1 MNIKWN
7 KLFELVKSSKK
18 ILLSTHINPDGDGL
32 GSEVAMYNYLHKLG
46 KECKIVN
53 ISDIGEKYRFLNKND
68 IIEKYDRNIHK
79 NWIESCD
86 CALIFDIGN
95 YKRLGE
101 IAEIL
106 QNNNI
111 YKVSIDHH
119 PSNDNFF
126 DHRFLDIQAP
136 ATGYLVWKFF
146 KSIEFKFNKDS
157 AEALYT
163 ALITDTGSFRY
174 NSTTPDCHT
183 MAKEILEIGVKPYNV
198 YASVYEQRTIPQVKL
213 LSAVIESMYMK
224 SEFLS
229 IRISQKM
236 LKQCDADL
244 EDVDGF
250 TDFARSIKGV
260 EVSFMISEINQNKFR
275 INFRSRGKY
284 IINDIAQYFNGGG
297 HKLAAG
303 ATVENTTIDKLENK
317 IFKMLQNKKELLCQ

>member
-1 MNIKWN
+1 
-7 KLFELVKSSKK
+7 
-18 ILLSTHINPDGDGL
+18 
-32 GSEVAMYNYLHKLG
+32 
-46 KECKIVN
+46 
-53 ISDIGEKYRFLNKND
+53 
-68 IIEKYDRNIHK
+68 
-79 NWIESCD
+79 
-86 CALIFDIGN
+86 
-95 YKRLGE
+95 
-101 IAEIL
+101 
-106 QNNNI
+106 
-111 YKVSIDHH
+111 
-119 PSNDNFF
+119 
-126 DHRFLDIQAP
+126 
-136 ATGYLVWKFF
+136 
-146 KSIEFKFNKDS
+146 
-157 AEALYT
+157 
-163 ALITDTGSFRY
+163 
-174 NSTTPDCHT
+174 

-284 IINDIAQYFNGGG
+284 IINDIAQSFNGGG